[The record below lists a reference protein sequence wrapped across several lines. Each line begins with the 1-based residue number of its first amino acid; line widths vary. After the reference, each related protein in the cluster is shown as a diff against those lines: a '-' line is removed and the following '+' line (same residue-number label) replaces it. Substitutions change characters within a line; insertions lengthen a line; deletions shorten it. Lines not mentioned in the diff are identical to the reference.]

1 MLEFSDLP
9 YQFVAPKPNHFI
21 IGLGRFVN
29 RFIGLPSKN
38 HLIKNIELSGL
49 DSYLE
54 TRSDNKARYV
64 IVCNHPTHSDPQVV
78 NEICRRMNIR
88 PSFMAAYDVFA
99 RSKITSWVMQRVGAF
114 SVDREA
120 SDRKAM
126 KCAGEILDQG
136 QYPLVIFP
144 EGNVYLCNDRVMPFA
159 EGAAFIAL
167 RAQMKL
173 GNDHPIYAIPISL
186 KYTHIED
193 VREKVTDKLKSIAKK
208 FGSNLSK
215 EEPIIDEITRV
226 SILTLSEH
234 LKDHGYNVPKEDFE
248 VEQIINDSAEQI
260 IKKLETALDMNLKE
274 EEPLISRI
282 RKIRSKIHS
291 IKIEPKDSDG
301 SNIPENIADQAMLAL
316 RILGYS
322 GGYAKQ
328 NPNTDRIT
336 ETVIRLSEDIHSTLE
351 KPIGKRNVF
360 AKIGKPIDLRT
371 RINSKGK
378 IDRDAISKLTEDL
391 ENNIQIN
398 INQANEENKSIGGE
412 KF

>member
-1 MLEFSDLP
+1 M
-9 YQFVAPKPNHFI
+9 
-21 IGLGRFVN
+21 
-29 RFIGLPSKN
+29 
-38 HLIKNIELSGL
+38 
-49 DSYLE
+49 E

-88 PSFMAAYDVFA
+88 PAFMAAYDVFA

-136 QYPLVIFP
+136 KYPLVIFP

-173 GNDHPIYAIPISL
+173 DNDHPVYAIPISL

-193 VREKVTDKLKSIAKK
+193 VREKVTHKLKSIAKK
-208 FGSNLSK
+208 FGSDLSK

-234 LKDHGYNVPKEDFE
+234 LKDHEYNVH
-248 VEQIINDSAEQI
+248 
-260 IKKLETALDMNLKE
+260 KKHLE
-274 EEPLISRI
+274 EEK
-282 RKIRSKIHS
+282 KI
-291 IKIEPKDSDG
+291 
-301 SNIPENIADQAMLAL
+301 N
-316 RILGYS
+316 
-322 GGYAKQ
+322 
-328 NPNTDRIT
+328 
-336 ETVIRLSEDIHSTLE
+336 
-351 KPIGKRNVF
+351 
-360 AKIGKPIDLRT
+360 
-371 RINSKGK
+371 
-378 IDRDAISKLTEDL
+378 
-391 ENNIQIN
+391 
-398 INQANEENKSIGGE
+398 
-412 KF
+412 

>member
-88 PSFMAAYDVFA
+88 PAFMAAYDVFA

-136 QYPLVIFP
+136 QYPLVIFQR
-144 EGNVYLCNDRVMPFA
+144 EMFIFAMIELCP
-159 EGAAFIAL
+159 L
-167 RAQMKL
+167 QK
-173 GNDHPIYAIPISL
+173 
-186 KYTHIED
+186 
-193 VREKVTDKLKSIAKK
+193 VR
-208 FGSNLSK
+208 
-215 EEPIIDEITRV
+215 
-226 SILTLSEH
+226 H
-234 LKDHGYNVPKEDFE
+234 L
-248 VEQIINDSAEQI
+248 
-260 IKKLETALDMNLKE
+260 
-274 EEPLISRI
+274 
-282 RKIRSKIHS
+282 
-291 IKIEPKDSDG
+291 
-301 SNIPENIADQAMLAL
+301 
-316 RILGYS
+316 
-322 GGYAKQ
+322 
-328 NPNTDRIT
+328 
-336 ETVIRLSEDIHSTLE
+336 
-351 KPIGKRNVF
+351 
-360 AKIGKPIDLRT
+360 
-371 RINSKGK
+371 
-378 IDRDAISKLTEDL
+378 
-391 ENNIQIN
+391 
-398 INQANEENKSIGGE
+398 
-412 KF
+412 